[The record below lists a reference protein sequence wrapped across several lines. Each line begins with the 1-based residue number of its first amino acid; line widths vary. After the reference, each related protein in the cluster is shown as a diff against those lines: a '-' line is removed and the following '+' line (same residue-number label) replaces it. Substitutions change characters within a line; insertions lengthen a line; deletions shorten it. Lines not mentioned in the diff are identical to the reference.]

1 MPYLVFSFAKNQKN
15 TTMNKATSSIIGFAL
30 FMLGMLALVLQLV
43 GVQLIF
49 LTWMDNWGGGIGFL
63 LRLIMII
70 VGLVIIIVTRSG
82 ENMYDDYFE

>member
-1 MPYLVFSFAKNQKN
+1 
-15 TTMNKATSSIIGFAL
+15 MNKATSSIIGFTL

-49 LTWMDNWGGGIGFL
+49 LTWLDNWGGGIGFL

>member
-1 MPYLVFSFAKNQKN
+1 
-15 TTMNKATSSIIGFAL
+15 MNKATSSIIGFAL

>member
-1 MPYLVFSFAKNQKN
+1 
-15 TTMNKATSSIIGFAL
+15 MNKATSSIIGFAL
-30 FMLGMLALVLQLV
+30 FMIGMLALVLQLV

-49 LTWMDNWGGGIGFL
+49 LTWMDSWGGGIGFL

-82 ENMYDDYFE
+82 EQMYEDYFE

>member
-1 MPYLVFSFAKNQKN
+1 
-15 TTMNKATSSIIGFAL
+15 MNKATSSIIGFTL